1 MIGRRNKRQP
11 AFDDDTFLM
20 FLTRHDTYLYKMSY
34 LYLKNDQ
41 DALENVQE
49 VAYRAWKHRRTL
61 LDATI
66 AKTWLTRIAI
76 NCALDMLKKTQG
88 IRVDYATAATDV
100 AEPVVF
106 EERIVNDLYL
116 QELLEVLTV
125 AERTILFLRYYEDY
139 TLQHVADLLQIP
151 VSTVKSTL
159 YRAIQKVQTKQVKG
173 GGAK

>member
-11 AFDDDTFLM
+11 AFDDDAFLT

-49 VAYRAWKHRRTL
+49 VAYRAWKHRQTL

-76 NCALDMLKKTQG
+76 NCALDMLKKTKG
-88 IRVDYATAATDV
+88 IRVDYAMVATEV
-100 AEPVVF
+100 AEPVMF
-106 EERIVNDLYL
+106 EDRLVDDLYL
-116 QELLEVLTV
+116 QDLLEVLTV
-125 AERTILFLRYYEDY
+125 AERTIVFLRYYEDY
-139 TLQHVADLLQIP
+139 TLQNVADLLQIP

-159 YRAIQKVQTKQVKG
+159 YRAIQKVQTRQTG
-173 GGAK
+173 GGAG